1 MKNNRKGNAGMR
13 ITYEHELEEL
23 NKCLRDMA
31 MMVEKA
37 IEQTFVAFE
46 DQNYTMAED
55 VIKGDRNVND
65 MERAIESRCL
75 SLILRQQPVAKD
87 LRHISM
93 ALKVV
98 TDLERIG
105 DHAVDIAELALRLN
119 DKDSD
124 TMVNYLPEMVDNVK
138 IMLRES
144 IDAFVTKDM
153 EQAKSIEKRDDIIDG
168 LFCKVKDEVVELLKA
183 DSALSDKA
191 VDLLMVA
198 KYLERIGDHAVNVCE
213 WTEFFDT
220 GLVKNV
226 RIL

>member
-1 MKNNRKGNAGMR
+1 MR
-13 ITYEHELEEL
+13 ITFEQELENL
-23 NKCLRDMA
+23 NESLTEMGTK
-31 MMVEKA
+31 VEKI
-37 IEQTFVAFE
+37 IERTFEAFGKN
-46 DQNYTMAED
+46 DRDALQKIIGGDGD
-55 VIKGDRNVND
+55 VDR
-65 MERAIESRCL
+65 MEKDIEAKCL
-75 SLILRQQPVAKD
+75 SLMLRQQPVAKD

-105 DHAVDIAELALRLN
+105 DHAVDIAELAMRL
-119 DKDSD
+119 DQKDAQS
-124 TMVNYLPEMVDNVK
+124 MIEYLPEMVENVK
-138 IMLRES
+138 TMLRES
-144 IDAFVTKDM
+144 INAFVKKDRELARSM
-153 EQAKSIEKRDDIIDG
+153 EERDDVIDG
-168 LFCKVKDEVVELLKA
+168 LFNRVKQEAVKLLKEDGA
-183 DSALSDKA
+183 ESDKV

>member
-1 MKNNRKGNAGMR
+1 MR
-13 ITYEHELEEL
+13 SVFEQELDEL
-23 NKCLRDMA
+23 NQELSGMGTRVESIIEDTFEAFKTNDRDTLTKIAHGDSEIDRM
-31 MMVEKA
+31 EKD
-37 IEQTFVAFE
+37 IET
-46 DQNYTMAED
+46 
-55 VIKGDRNVND
+55 K
-65 MERAIESRCL
+65 CL
-75 SLILRQQPVAKD
+75 SLMLRQQPVAKD

>member
-1 MKNNRKGNAGMR
+1 MEESEKMR
-13 ITYEHELEEL
+13 ISFEQELENL
-23 NKCLRDMA
+23 NESLTEMGTR
-31 MMVEKA
+31 VEKI
-37 IEQTFVAFE
+37 IENTFEAFRNNDRDALE
-46 DQNYTMAED
+46 KIISGDGD
-55 VIKGDRNVND
+55 VDR
-65 MERAIESRCL
+65 MEKDIESKCL
-75 SLILRQQPVAKD
+75 SLMLRQQPVARD

-105 DHAVDIAELALRLN
+105 DHAVDIAELAMRL
-119 DKDSD
+119 DQKDAES
-124 TMVNYLPEMVDNVK
+124 MIGYLPEMVENVK
-138 IMLRES
+138 SMLRES
-144 IDAFVTKDM
+144 ITAFVNKDRELARSM
-153 EQAKSIEKRDDIIDG
+153 EERDDILDG
-168 LFCKVKDEVVELLKA
+168 LFHRVKQEAVKLLK
-183 DSALSDKA
+183 DGSAESDKV

>member
-1 MKNNRKGNAGMR
+1 MEESEKMR
-13 ITYEHELEEL
+13 ISFEQELENL
-23 NKCLRDMA
+23 NESLTEMGTR
-31 MMVEKA
+31 VEKI
-37 IEQTFVAFE
+37 IENTFEAFRNNDRDALE
-46 DQNYTMAED
+46 KIIGGDGD
-55 VIKGDRNVND
+55 VDR
-65 MERAIESRCL
+65 MEKDIESKCL
-75 SLILRQQPVAKD
+75 SLMLRQQPVARD

-105 DHAVDIAELALRLN
+105 DHAVDIAELAMRL
-119 DKDSD
+119 DQKDAES
-124 TMVNYLPEMVDNVK
+124 MIGYLPEMVENVK
-138 IMLRES
+138 SMLRES
-144 IDAFVTKDM
+144 ITAFVNKDRELARSM
-153 EQAKSIEKRDDIIDG
+153 EERDDIIDG
-168 LFCKVKDEVVELLKA
+168 LFNRVKQEAVKLLK
-183 DSALSDKA
+183 DGSAESDKV

>member
-1 MKNNRKGNAGMR
+1 MR
-13 ITYEHELEEL
+13 SVFEQELDEL
-23 NKCLRDMA
+23 NQELSGMGTRVESIIEDTFEAFKTNDRDTLTKIAHGDSEIDRM
-31 MMVEKA
+31 EKD
-37 IEQTFVAFE
+37 IET
-46 DQNYTMAED
+46 
-55 VIKGDRNVND
+55 K
-65 MERAIESRCL
+65 CL
-75 SLILRQQPVAKD
+75 SLMLRQQPVAKD

-119 DKDSD
+119 DKDSE

>member
-1 MKNNRKGNAGMR
+1 AFRNNDRDA
-13 ITYEHELEEL
+13 LE
-23 NKCLRDMA
+23 KIISGDGDVDRM
-31 MMVEKA
+31 EK
-37 IEQTFVAFE
+37 
-46 DQNYTMAED
+46 D
-55 VIKGDRNVND
+55 
-65 MERAIESRCL
+65 IESKCL
-75 SLILRQQPVAKD
+75 SLMLRQQPVARD

-105 DHAVDIAELALRLN
+105 DHAVDIAELAMRL
-119 DKDSD
+119 DQKDAES
-124 TMVNYLPEMVDNVK
+124 MIGYLPEMVENVK
-138 IMLRES
+138 SMLRES
-144 IDAFVTKDM
+144 ITAFVNKDRELARSM
-153 EQAKSIEKRDDIIDG
+153 EERDDIIDG
-168 LFCKVKDEVVELLKA
+168 LFNRVKQEAVKLLK
-183 DSALSDKA
+183 DGSAESDKV

>member
-1 MKNNRKGNAGMR
+1 MR
-13 ITYEHELEEL
+13 SVFEQELDEL
-23 NKCLRDMA
+23 NQELSGMGTRVESIIEDTFEAFKTNDRDTLTKIAHGDSEIDRM
-31 MMVEKA
+31 EKD
-37 IEQTFVAFE
+37 IET
-46 DQNYTMAED
+46 
-55 VIKGDRNVND
+55 K
-65 MERAIESRCL
+65 CL
-75 SLILRQQPVAKD
+75 SLMLRQQPVAKD

-183 DSALSDKA
+183 DSAFSDKA

-198 KYLERIGDHAVNVCE
+198 KYLERIGDHAVNICE

>member
-1 MKNNRKGNAGMR
+1 MR
-13 ITYEHELEEL
+13 ISFEQELENL
-23 NKCLRDMA
+23 NESLTEMGTR
-31 MMVEKA
+31 VEKI
-37 IEQTFVAFE
+37 IENTFEAFRNNDRDALE
-46 DQNYTMAED
+46 KIISGDGD
-55 VIKGDRNVND
+55 VDR
-65 MERAIESRCL
+65 MEKDIESKCL
-75 SLILRQQPVAKD
+75 SLMLRQQPVARD

-105 DHAVDIAELALRLN
+105 DHAVDIAELAMRL
-119 DKDSD
+119 DQKDAES
-124 TMVNYLPEMVDNVK
+124 MIGYLPEMVENVK
-138 IMLRES
+138 SMLRES
-144 IDAFVTKDM
+144 ITAFVNKDRELARSM
-153 EQAKSIEKRDDIIDG
+153 EERDDIIDG
-168 LFCKVKDEVVELLKA
+168 LFNRVKQEAVKLLK
-183 DSALSDKA
+183 DGSAESDKV

>member
-1 MKNNRKGNAGMR
+1 MR
-13 ITYEHELEEL
+13 SVFEQELDEL
-23 NKCLRDMA
+23 NQELSGMGTRVESIIEDTFEAFKTNDRDTLTKIAHGDSEIDRM
-31 MMVEKA
+31 EKD
-37 IEQTFVAFE
+37 IET
-46 DQNYTMAED
+46 
-55 VIKGDRNVND
+55 K
-65 MERAIESRCL
+65 CL
-75 SLILRQQPVAKD
+75 SLMLRQQPVAKD

-119 DKDSD
+119 DKDSE

-183 DSALSDKA
+183 DSVLSDKA